1 MSPVRIRLPPPPVA
15 LRRRIEEGPEGAFSF
30 LCLHFGAAFGI
41 LHGSHMDILWIVL
54 SAGLVAV
61 SFVGCVIPV
70 LPGPLFAFAG
80 VLALLPSRFAPTA
93 QTCVAFGV
101 AGALVL
107 LLDYVVPAF
116 GAKKFNCSKWGIFGC
131 VVGTM
136 VGIFFV
142 PWGILVG
149 PFAGAVVGELIA
161 GKKLGSSLKGG
172 FGALLGFIFGVALKL
187 AYCATCAGW
196 CIITVVRG

>member
-1 MSPVRIRLPPPPVA
+1 MDWVWAIIACVLFA
-15 LRRRIEEGPEGAFSF
+15 L
-30 LCLHFGAAFGI
+30 
-41 LHGSHMDILWIVL
+41 
-54 SAGLVAV
+54 
-61 SFVGCVIPV
+61 SFVGCVVPV
-70 LPGPLFAFAG
+70 VPGPALAYG
-80 VLALLPSRFAPTA
+80 GLLVLMPSSFAPTT
-93 QTCVAFGV
+93 QTYIWFGV
-101 AGALVL
+101 ACVVVLV
-107 LLDYVVPAF
+107 LDYVVPAF

-131 VVGTM
+131 VVGTL

-161 GKKLGSSLKGG
+161 GKKFASSLKGG

-196 CIITVVRG
+196 FVAMLIKG